1 MWKTYDQK
9 EEGESSLP
17 SEEGMFLADG
27 AGTQGQQRAYKGRS
41 SHWATA
47 TCWVILASLFTVLN
61 STESQRNHLKFLEL
75 VSPARPAK
83 LFEV

>member
-17 SEEGMFLADG
+17 SEEGMLLADG
-27 AGTQGQQRAYKGRS
+27 AGTQGQQRAYEGRS

-47 TCWVILASLFTVLN
+47 GLY
-61 STESQRNHLKFLEL
+61 
-75 VSPARPAK
+75 
-83 LFEV
+83 